1 MKIPNPVVMC
11 AVLGALLVTPA
22 AAQQPTASR
31 SAGAEL
37 TRLESLDQLVA
48 VGLRD
53 NLTRRAEQFNSQRA
67 QAQVAEARGRYLP
80 SATINARYTEV
91 GGNVVDLGKL
101 INPAFGALN
110 QLLAR
115 PAFPTDLNLKLPQRQ
130 ETTVRLAQPL
140 FQPAIGAAYAIAT
153 RARDAQLQQ
162 QGAVSRQLALDL
174 RTAYLNSV
182 KARRVVDIYA
192 AAVPLVEENVRLAE
206 RLVAAGSATPDVVF
220 RARAERSDVLQKRD
234 DAERQA
240 VAAREVV
247 NLLLDRPLDAS
258 LPLLDDAQLGI
269 DSLPALETALA
280 RAHGDREELH
290 QLDALRGITKAQQRL
305 VQASFYPNVA
315 FAVDYGIQGNNYRFA
330 RDADFTQASL
340 VLSWNLFNGSQ
351 DAARA
356 EQASIDARRVESQK
370 ALAERQIELQV
381 RTSWAAAST
390 ARTAIATANDRAEAA
405 RRTWELTRRR
415 YEQGMAP
422 QLELLDARTNYTAA
436 EINRVL
442 TTYDFYLRRAEL
454 DRAAA
459 LYPRSTP

>member
-1 MKIPNPVVMC
+1 MKIRNPIAPC
-11 AVLGALLVTPA
+11 AVAALVLTAPLS
-22 AAQQPTASR
+22 AQQPTSNRSTGAAIAS
-31 SAGAEL
+31 
-37 TRLESLDQLVA
+37 LESLDQLVA
-48 VGLRD
+48 AGLRD
-53 NLTRRAEQFNSQRA
+53 NLTRRAEQFNTQRA
-67 QAQVAEARGRYLP
+67 RAQVSEAKGRYLP
-80 SATINARYTEV
+80 SATVNARYTDV

-130 ETTVRLAQPL
+130 ETTIRVAQPI
-140 FQPAIGAAYAIAT
+140 FQPAIGAAYSIAAG
-153 RARDAQLQQ
+153 ARDAQVQQ
-162 QGAVSRQLALDL
+162 EGAVTRQIALDL
-174 RTAYLNSV
+174 RSAYLNSL

-192 AAVPLVEENVRLAE
+192 AAVPLVEENVRMAE
-206 RLVAAGSATPDVVF
+206 RLVAAGTATPDAVF

-240 VAAREVV
+240 VAAREMV

-258 LPLLDDAQLGI
+258 LPLFDDAQLGI
-269 DSLPALETALA
+269 DSLPPLETALA
-280 RAHGDREELH
+280 RAQGTREELH

-305 VQASFYPNVA
+305 AQASFFPSVS
-315 FAVDYGIQGNNYRFA
+315 FALDYGIQGNNYRFA

-340 VLSWNLFNGSQ
+340 VLSWNVFNGSQ
-351 DAARA
+351 DAAKS
-356 EQASIDARRVESQK
+356 EQAAIDSRRVESQK
-370 ALAERQIELQV
+370 ALAEHQVELQV
-381 RTSWAAAST
+381 RTSWAAAAT
-390 ARTAIATANDRAEAA
+390 ARSAIATANDRAEAA

-415 YEQGMAP
+415 FEQGMAP